1 MRRLATRAPW
11 ALALSLLAGC
21 ATRDPV
27 EPHAPPAAAT
37 ARAALP
43 PNIVLIVSDDHGW
56 SDYGFMGNAD
66 VRTPNLDRLASEGFA
81 FSRGYVPSSL
91 CAPSL
96 ASLVTGL
103 YPHQHG
109 ITSNEPP
116 GDEED
121 ENERYRAGRRRMAEL
136 LARARPLPERL
147 AELDYLSLQTGK
159 WWQGHFSNGGFTH
172 GMSLD
177 REGDRRHGG
186 DGLEIGR
193 EGLEPIFDFVASA
206 RREGKPFFVW
216 YAPML
221 PHTPHE
227 PPRRLLSK
235 HEDEASPGLARYR
248 AMVEWLDE
256 TVGEL
261 LAYLDREG
269 LAQHTIVVYLADN
282 GWLQDP
288 VEAERSVHG
297 RAKNSPYDAGLR
309 TPILLRWPGRI
320 RPQRSEALALSID
333 LVPTLL
339 HAAGLPPDPELPGID
354 LLDEHALAARRRIFG
369 ECFTHGA
376 VDLDAPGRSLRWRWV
391 IEERWKLIVP
401 SALNEP
407 DRSVELFDVVADP
420 HERNDSSG
428 AEPARVAELSAALD
442 AWWPGTP

>member
-1 MRRLATRAPW
+1 VL
-11 ALALSLLAGC
+11 
-21 ATRDPV
+21 
-27 EPHAPPAAAT
+27 
-37 ARAALP
+37 
-43 PNIVLIVSDDHGW
+43 LIVADDHGW
-56 SDYGFMGNAD
+56 ADYGFMGDAG
-66 VRTPNLDRLASEGFA
+66 VHTPNLDRLASEGVA
-81 FSRGYVPSSL
+81 FTRGYVPSSL

-109 ITSNEPP
+109 VTSNDPP

-147 AELDYLSLQTGK
+147 AELDYWSLQTGK
-159 WWQGHFSNGGFTH
+159 WWQGRFSSGGFTH
-172 GMSLD
+172 GMTLD

-186 DGLEIGR
+186 GGLGIGR
-193 EGLEPIFDFVASA
+193 DTLGPIFDFVAEA
-206 RREGKPFFVW
+206 RRAGKPFFVW

-221 PHTPHE
+221 PHTPHD
-227 PPRRLLSK
+227 PPRRLLAR
-235 HEDEASPGLARYR
+235 HRGEDPGLARYR

-261 LAYLDREG
+261 LAYLDHEG
-269 LAQHTIVVYLADN
+269 LARDTIVVYLADN

-288 VEAERSVHG
+288 AEAERSVHG

-320 RPQRSEALALSID
+320 PPQRSEALALSID

-339 HAAGLPPDPELPGID
+339 NAVGLPPDPRLPGID
-354 LLDEHALAARRRIFG
+354 LLDARALTARRRIFG
-369 ECFTHGA
+369 ECFTHDA

-401 SALNEP
+401 SAPNEP

-420 HERNDSSG
+420 WERNDRSG
-428 AEPARVAELSAALD
+428 AEPERVRELSDALD